1 MMPDFIIMSQL
12 IQMSRRIK
20 AIETTKKITQAMRL
34 ISISLH
40 TRLKKLNNNFQ
51 FYEKKIEEISLIGF
65 SSKLIDINSNKSLFI
80 VIGSQKGL
88 CGTFNN
94 NLALFFNNIKIK
106 PEDEIILIGKQV
118 FSLIKTKK
126 ILEKINNFN
135 SNNLDE
141 IVDLILK
148 IIEKNNS
155 YNSVKIVF
163 SISKSFF
170 NQIPI
175 IINIEPDNNNNNNIW
190 WWPEPKDLLI
200 AKISKIKIKAK
211 IKSSL
216 LHSLVAEQASRFRS
230 MDNATTNAKKL
241 LGEMK
246 LKYNKSRQAKITKE
260 ITELSS
266 NFQTQ
271 N

>member
-106 PEDEIILIGKQV
+106 PEDEIILI
-118 FSLIKTKK
+118 
-126 ILEKINNFN
+126 
-135 SNNLDE
+135 
-141 IVDLILK
+141 
-148 IIEKNNS
+148 
-155 YNSVKIVF
+155 
-163 SISKSFF
+163 
-170 NQIPI
+170 
-175 IINIEPDNNNNNNIW
+175 
-190 WWPEPKDLLI
+190 
-200 AKISKIKIKAK
+200 
-211 IKSSL
+211 
-216 LHSLVAEQASRFRS
+216 
-230 MDNATTNAKKL
+230 
-241 LGEMK
+241 
-246 LKYNKSRQAKITKE
+246 
-260 ITELSS
+260 
-266 NFQTQ
+266 
-271 N
+271 